1 MFCPNCGTEARVTDV
16 FCRRCGRR
24 LPGAAQPAGP
34 SPEAPPVPPVRPPAP
49 PTPSRPQ
56 PSEPPRPQPVN
67 ESIGDDLAKWLA
79 YLAPLLV
86 ILGKLLFSSSGR
98 RFLARIFGD

>member
-1 MFCPNCGTEARVTDV
+1 MFCPNCGTEARATDV

-24 LPGAAQPAGP
+24 LPGAAPTA
-34 SPEAPPVPPVRPPAP
+34 APPEPPKLPPEPTTTLPEPSKVPP
-49 PTPSRPQ
+49 
-56 PSEPPRPQPVN
+56 EPPRPQPVN
-67 ESIGDDLAKWLA
+67 EPIGDDLSKWLA

-98 RFLARIFGD
+98 RLLARIFGD